1 MNQIY
6 HFDSFYPPVLN
17 EAMLRR
23 ERERRRQ
30 QRSVAAAAVGGTL
43 ILLCL
48 LTLALLLF
56 PIAPQVSIILSLYL
70 TLSVMGAS
78 AVALVF
84 LKQRRTLS
92 CS

>member
-6 HFDSFYPPVLN
+6 HFDSYSPPVLN

-70 TLSVMGAS
+70 TLSVMGAG

-84 LKQRRTLS
+84 LKQSLQIKS
-92 CS
+92 Q

>member
-6 HFDSFYPPVLN
+6 HFDSYSPPVLN

-23 ERERRRQ
+23 ERDRRRQ
-30 QRSVAAAAVGGTL
+30 QRTIPAAVGGALTLFCLLALAFFLFHVAPRAAL
-43 ILLCL
+43 ILS
-48 LTLALLLF
+48 
-56 PIAPQVSIILSLYL
+56 VYL
-70 TLSVMGAS
+70 TLSVMGAG

-84 LKQRRTLS
+84 MKQRRTLS

>member
-6 HFDSFYPPVLN
+6 HFNSYSPPLLN

-23 ERERRRQ
+23 ERAI
-30 QRSVAAAAVGGTL
+30 AAAATGGVL

-48 LTLALLLF
+48 LTLAFFLF
-56 PIAPQVSIILSLYL
+56 PVAPKAAIVLSVYL
-70 TLSVMGAS
+70 TLSVMGAGV
-78 AVALVF
+78 VALVF
-84 LKQRRTLS
+84 VSQRRSLS

>member
-6 HFDSFYPPVLN
+6 YFDSYSPPLLN

-23 ERERRRQ
+23 E
-30 QRSVAAAAVGGTL
+30 QRAIAAAATGGAL

-48 LTLALLLF
+48 LTLAFFLF
-56 PIAPQVSIILSLYL
+56 PVAPKAAIVLSVYL
-70 TLSVMGAS
+70 TLSVMGAGV
-78 AVALVF
+78 VALVF
-84 LKQRRTLS
+84 VTQRRSLS

>member
-6 HFDSFYPPVLN
+6 YFDSYYPPVLN

-48 LTLALLLF
+48 LTLAFLLF

-70 TLSVMGAS
+70 TLSVMGAG

>member
-6 HFDSFYPPVLN
+6 HFDSYSPPVLN

-30 QRSVAAAAVGGTL
+30 QRAVAAATVGGALT
-43 ILLCL
+43 LLCL
-48 LTLALLLF
+48 LAMALLLF
-56 PIAPQVSIILSLYL
+56 PIAPQVSLILSVYL
-70 TLSVMGAS
+70 TLSVMGAG

-84 LKQRRTLS
+84 LKQRRSLS

>member
-6 HFDSFYPPVLN
+6 HFDSYSPPVLN

-30 QRSVAAAAVGGTL
+30 QRAVAAAAVGGALT
-43 ILLCL
+43 LLCL
-48 LTLALLLF
+48 LAMALLLF
-56 PIAPQVSIILSLYL
+56 PIAPQVSLILSVYL
-70 TLSVMGAS
+70 TLSVMGAG

-84 LKQRRTLS
+84 LKQRRSLS

>member
-6 HFDSFYPPVLN
+6 HFDSYSPPVLN

-23 ERERRRQ
+23 ERERRQQ
-30 QRSVAAAAVGGTL
+30 QRAVAAAAVGGALT
-43 ILLCL
+43 LLCL
-48 LTLALLLF
+48 LAMALLLF
-56 PIAPQVSIILSLYL
+56 PIAPQVSLVLSVYL
-70 TLSVMGAS
+70 TLSVMGAG

-84 LKQRRTLS
+84 MKQRRTLS

>member
-6 HFDSFYPPVLN
+6 YFDSYSPPLLN

-23 ERERRRQ
+23 ERERRRE
-30 QRSVAAAAVGGTL
+30 QRAIAAAATGGAL

-48 LTLALLLF
+48 LTLAFFLF
-56 PIAPQVSIILSLYL
+56 PVAPKAAIVLFVYL
-70 TLSVMGAS
+70 TLSVMGAGV
-78 AVALVF
+78 VALVF
-84 LKQRRTLS
+84 VTQRRSLS

>member
-6 HFDSFYPPVLN
+6 YFDSYSPPLLN

-23 ERERRRQ
+23 KRERRRE
-30 QRSVAAAAVGGTL
+30 QRAIAAAATGGAL

-48 LTLALLLF
+48 LTLAFFLF
-56 PIAPQVSIILSLYL
+56 PVAPKAAIVLSVYL
-70 TLSVMGAS
+70 TLSVMGAGV
-78 AVALVF
+78 VALVF
-84 LKQRRTLS
+84 VTQRRSLS